1 LSKVKRAIAQ
11 SGKTA
16 NWIDCMTI
24 DFNWVVLFLRGTLAT
39 VMVYYGLPKIR
50 DPAANANNFVQ
61 MGFRPGI
68 FWGTVIAAVEFFG
81 GIAVLLGCYAELAAA
96 LFAFQ
101 MLVGTFWKLKINKP
115 FSDYS
120 YDIQLFAICLVIMAQ
135 GAGAYAIRSLPGLV
149 FLRWDV
155 ARFALAAALLLAALS
170 KPGLNHSQP
179 ATDNSDPSA
188 RSAAT

>member
-1 LSKVKRAIAQ
+1 MAQ
-11 SGKTA
+11 SGKIA
-16 NWIDCMTI
+16 NWINSMII
-24 DFNWVVLFLRGTLAT
+24 DAEWVVFFLRVTVAT

-50 DPAANANNFVQ
+50 DPAANANDFVQ

-68 FWGTVIAAVEFFG
+68 FWGTLIAAVEFFG
-81 GIAVLLGCYAELAAA
+81 GIAVFLGFYAELAAA

-101 MLVGTFWKLKINKP
+101 MMVGTFWKLKIKKP

-120 YDIQLFAICLVIMAQ
+120 YDIQLFVMCLVIMAQ
-135 GAGAYAIRSLPGLV
+135 GSGAYAIRSFPGFV

-155 ARFALAAALLLAALS
+155 AGFALAAAVLLAALS
-170 KPGLNHSQP
+170 KPGLNHSQR
-179 ATDNSDPSA
+179 ATDDSNLSA